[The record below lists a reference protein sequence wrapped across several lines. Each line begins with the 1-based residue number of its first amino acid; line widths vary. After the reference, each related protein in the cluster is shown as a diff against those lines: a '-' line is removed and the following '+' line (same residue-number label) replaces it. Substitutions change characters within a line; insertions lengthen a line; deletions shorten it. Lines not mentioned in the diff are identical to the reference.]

1 MRTTRDRIR
10 HAVSFEILALGIV
23 VPLGAFV
30 FSLPASDIG
39 VVSVGSATIAM
50 LWNYVYNIGFDRAM
64 LRLAG
69 STLKT
74 VPIRV
79 LHAVLFEAGL
89 LLVLAPFIA
98 WYLGVGLWHAVVM
111 DVSFAL
117 FYMVYA
123 FAFNW
128 GYDRL
133 FPIREWQ
140 APQGRGAN

>member
-1 MRTTRDRIR
+1 MKGLSRSRLRR
-10 HAVSFEILALGIV
+10 HLHARSLAL
-23 VPLGAFV
+23 LGVLFAALWLFV
-30 FSLPASDIG
+30 ELAEEMAEG
-39 VVSVGSATIAM
+39 ETLA
-50 LWNYVYNIGFDRAM
+50 FDRAM
-64 LRLAG
+64 QRLAG
-69 STLKT
+69 GTLKT

-111 DVSFAL
+111 DVAFAL

-133 FPIREWQ
+133 FPIPEWQ
-140 APQGRGAN
+140 VPQGQVTH

>member
-1 MRTTRDRIR
+1 MRTTSDRIR
-10 HAVSFEILALGIV
+10 HAVSFEILALFLV
-23 VPLGAFV
+23 TPLGAWV
-30 FSLPASDIG
+30 FSLPLADIG
-39 VVSVGSATIAM
+39 LIGVGSATIAM
-50 LWNYVYNIGFDRAM
+50 LWNYVYNIAFDRAM
-64 LRLAG
+64 QRLAG
-69 STLKT
+69 GTLKT

-111 DVSFAL
+111 DVAFAL

-133 FPIREWQ
+133 FPIPEWQ
-140 APQGRGAN
+140 VPQGQVTH